1 MWPIE
6 FYAKSEVEFVD
17 PVIKWSYKCRFSN
30 QSNSISPSPR
40 QLVVQ
45 VRLKIPSI
53 PLLLPKP
60 HMAFSLACSPSPVPK
75 NFLSSTSSTSSSSYF
90 SSHCTCTTRT
100 ICKLW
105 TTTRKR
111 KPVSRRI
118 VSTKASEN
126 DDDDKPGFNPFG
138 FVTDNPSS
146 RSAIQLP
153 EVPAE
158 DGNVGQMLYVSNPII
173 FFFFIQ
179 DSLFWL

>member
-1 MWPIE
+1 MIQSSIE
-6 FYAKSEVEFVD
+6 AIKADS
-17 PVIKWSYKCRFSN
+17 VIST
-30 QSNSISPSPR
+30 NSISSSPR
-40 QLVVQ
+40 QLVVL

-60 HMAFSLACSPSPVPK
+60 HMAFSLASSPSPAPK

-105 TTTRKR
+105 ATTRKR

-173 FFFFIQ
+173 FFFHPRFVI
-179 DSLFWL
+179 LALNTFWRIL